1 MRSRT
6 ILDQHTLIE
15 LCAVVFSLHFYVIK
29 YRARRDDALPGSILC
44 DSPLDFV
51 IQVPNILE
59 IGFGSTDRVANKNT
73 CLWLWSVFE
82 Q

>member
-1 MRSRT
+1 M
-6 ILDQHTLIE
+6 DQNTLSGFHA
-15 LCAVVFSLHFYVIK
+15 LGFYLPSYVSK
-29 YRARRDDALPGSILC
+29 YHAWRDDVLPGSILC